1 MPANGGFAVW
11 TGVAIAGAAGALVGD
26 ALAGVV
32 LAFSIAATLV
42 GALRPRLLV
51 PLIAASC
58 VVLPPYVGWLLPWGG
73 FVNLQRGVMYGALL
87 GVILWGLRERSEGRW
102 LVPVDSLGQGP
113 TKLAIVL
120 LAGAWVVAPV
130 IAMALGLGNSAKAV
144 NSAVY
149 QALAF
154 WVGLRFAQGR
164 DGRRGLQLTFAFLLL
179 YTVPYWLYELQAG
192 RGVFAWYVPP
202 LPGLL
207 SGQGEIL
214 RNGQIRVAATF
225 GQPLAFDQ
233 FLLMAV
239 PVAASMVYARLLRI
253 LGAAM
258 GVLGVVTL
266 VLTRSRSPWVALIV
280 AAVALIIVQRRKVRV
295 ALIVAALVTAVVAIP
310 LARSFRSQ
318 VLAHAAKSLV
328 LTRYSRK
335 SETEYSAAARV
346 FLTLGALR
354 VIRRHPLAGYGVNAT
369 AVAAQLPTVDD
380 YYLALAVEQGVLL
393 AALLTAA
400 LWVGWFGLARSPLR
414 AESLWITFAVG
425 AYLVEWVFVGLHDTS
440 PLLFL
445 MLGHLFGAGGGKSY
459 EGPVAPTQLA
469 ERSDTR
475 S

>member
-1 MPANGGFAVW
+1 MPSANRLAIW
-11 TGVAIAGAAGALVGD
+11 AGVALAGAAGALVGD

-32 LAFSIAATLV
+32 LAFSVGALLV

-51 PLIAASC
+51 PLVAAGC
-58 VVLPPYVGWLLPWGG
+58 VVLPPYVGWVLPWGS

-87 GVILWGLRERSEGRW
+87 GVVLWGMRERMEGRW
-102 LVPVDSLGQGP
+102 LVPVGSLGRGP
-113 TKLAIVL
+113 KGLAIVL
-120 LAGAWVVAPV
+120 LAAAWLGAPL
-130 IAMALGLGNSAKAV
+130 IAMALGIGNSAKAI
-144 NSAVY
+144 NSALY

-154 WVGLRFAQGR
+154 WIGLKFAQGE
-164 DGRRGLQLTFAFLLL
+164 DGRRGLQLTLAFLLV
-179 YTVPYWLYELQAG
+179 YTVPYWLYELEAG

-233 FLLMAV
+233 FLLIAV
-239 PVAASMVYARLLRI
+239 PVAASMVYGRFLRI

-266 VLTRSRSPWVALIV
+266 ALTRSRSPWVALII
-280 AAVALIIVQRRKVRV
+280 AAVALVIVHRQKVRV
-295 ALIVAALVTAVVAIP
+295 ALVVAAVVTTVVAIP
-310 LARSFRSQ
+310 LARSVRSH
-318 VLAHAAKSLV
+318 VLARAAKSLV

-354 VIRRHPLAGYGVNAT
+354 VIRRQPLAGYGVNAT
-369 AVAAQLPTVDD
+369 AVSAQLPTVDD
-380 YYLALAVEQGVLL
+380 YYLALAVEQGVLV
-393 AALLTAA
+393 AAVLTAA
-400 LWVGWFGLARSPLR
+400 LWVGWFGLARS
-414 AESLWITFAVG
+414 AIQGDALWITFAVG
-425 AYLVEWVFVGLHDTS
+425 AYLVEWLFVGLHDTS

-445 MLGHLFGAGGGKSY
+445 MMGHLFGAGGGKDY
-459 EGPVAPTQLA
+459 RDPVAPARRA
-469 ERSDTR
+469 EPRDTR